1 MLIHWHQHIITYIL
15 RNPVLVLILAWIV
28 QHEGS
33 LRVKVNVLIDKEY
46 KRLLTNTWLRNAAGQ
61 VLIEENAKPMVEVG
75 LVITG
80 QDKIQELN
88 HRYLDENRPTD
99 VLSFPMLE
107 AKFDEDCFVS
117 PPDGALRIGEVII
130 SYPQAKKQARQHSHT
145 VKKEVAVLIVHGI
158 LHLLGYD
165 HDTTTRKREMRKR
178 EKDILHVI
186 EEKLL

>member
-1 MLIHWHQHIITYIL
+1 MFDSVTRRIKNIIASIGIL
-15 RNPVLVLILAWIV
+15 RNTVLVLILAWM
-28 QHEGS
+28 
-33 LRVKVNVLIDKEY
+33 KVNVLVDKEF
-46 KRLLTNTWLRNAAGQ
+46 KRLLTTAWLRNAAGQ

-88 HRYLDENRPTD
+88 RRYLDEDRPTD

-107 AKFDEDCFVS
+107 TKFDEDCFVN
-117 PPDGALRIGEVII
+117 PPDGTLRIGEVII
-130 SYPQAKKQARQHSHT
+130 SYPQAKKQAREHGHR
-145 VKKEVAVLIVHGI
+145 VKKEVAILIIHGV

-165 HDTTTRKREMRKR
+165 HDTTTHKRVMRKR

-186 EEKLL
+186 EE

>member
-1 MLIHWHQHIITYIL
+1 MGIL
-15 RNPVLVLILAWIV
+15 RNAVLVLILAWIV

-33 LRVKVNVLIDKEY
+33 PRVKVNVLVDKEF
-46 KRLLTNTWLRNAAGQ
+46 KRLLTSSWLRNVAGQ
-61 VLIEENAKPMVEVG
+61 VLIEENAKSMVEVG

-80 QDKIQELN
+80 QDKIRELN
-88 HRYLDENRPTD
+88 RRYLDEDRPTD

-117 PPDGALRIGEVII
+117 PPDGTLRIGEVII
-130 SYPQAKKQARQHSHT
+130 SYPQAKKQAREHGHR
-145 VKKEVAVLIVHGI
+145 VKKEVAILIIHGV

-165 HDTTTRKREMRKR
+165 HDTIPHKREMRKR
-178 EKDILHVI
+178 EKDILQVI